1 MIIQYERRFEVHV
14 KYNTDIKQKDTIFKI
29 TQLPMRTYFLNCKI
43 FRLAFIQGERV
54 MELETY
60 QVEQIAKAIMF
71 DIQGYIAEHKLE
83 YEAFKKAYEQNR
95 TLKIK

>member
-1 MIIQYERRFEVHV
+1 
-14 KYNTDIKQKDTIFKI
+14 
-29 TQLPMRTYFLNCKI
+29 
-43 FRLAFIQGERV
+43 